1 VNQKSIKG
9 KRIAVNI
16 LFSSEEAFFS
26 SKEDFSESPILPRDP
41 LLTDVETED
50 WKKKIR
56 TSFYDGLERHYKK
69 ELYSYQYGIP
79 S

>member
-16 LFSSEEAFFS
+16 LFS